1 MCVFICL
8 SREIMIEMLSLRK
21 SKMRDTMGNKYSQL
35 FGLRFNALNFQLFS
49 INWKLRF
56 WINNIFSSVYFCAE
70 ILAKIRATTNR
81 SVHAQIKTYGQS
93 RKIVEKIL
101 MNASKQLLHIGKGI
115 EKMRYLRI
123 SFYTIKK
130 TQSFIYRLRK

>member
-1 MCVFICL
+1 MCYCNLCVCVFICL

-115 EKMRYLRI
+115 EKMPVIYEFL
-123 SFYTIKK
+123 S
-130 TQSFIYRLRK
+130 TQ

>member
-1 MCVFICL
+1 MCYCNLCVCVFICL

-21 SKMRDTMGNKYSQL
+21 SKMRDTMGKKYSQL

-70 ILAKIRATTNR
+70 ILAKIKATTNR
-81 SVHAQIKTYGQS
+81 SFHAQIKTYGQS

-101 MNASKQLLHIGKGI
+101 MNASKQLLHIGKGF
-115 EKMRYLRI
+115 EKMPVIYEFL
-123 SFYTIKK
+123 S
-130 TQSFIYRLRK
+130 TQ